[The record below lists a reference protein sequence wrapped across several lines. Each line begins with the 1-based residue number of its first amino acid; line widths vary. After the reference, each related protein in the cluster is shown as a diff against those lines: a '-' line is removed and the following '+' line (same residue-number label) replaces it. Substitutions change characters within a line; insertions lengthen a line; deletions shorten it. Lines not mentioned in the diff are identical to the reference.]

1 MCHHKYMLES
11 NLCDIYSKNKKKSQF
26 IELKILLNNIK
37 SIFEPSHI
45 FNNNDRVTNRLVC
58 IDWFGVKSWLKSDNN
73 YFFSYVDS

>member
-11 NLCDIYSKNKKKSQF
+11 NLCNIYSKNKKKSQF

-45 FNNNDRVTNRLVC
+45 FNNNDRVTNRLAC
-58 IDWFGVKSWLKSDNN
+58 TD
-73 YFFSYVDS
+73 